1 MARGFVRRTP
11 VRAVQRRARVWDGN
25 VLPLVQIAGGQS
37 AFSILITEANL
48 DAKDKP
54 TIVRIRGL
62 LHIAMDRSAEVAEDK
77 AVITYG
83 IGLMEGRAV
92 TVGIASL
99 PKPATDSEWGWM
111 WIGSSTIATP
121 TTLTEDEGGARFQR
135 TVIDSKSMRKAG
147 PGEVLVLVTE
157 VTSITGT
164 PDVECW
170 GFFRI
175 LLLPS

>member
-11 VRAVQRRARVWDGN
+11 VRATQRRARVWDGTQ
-25 VLPLVQIAGGQS
+25 LSLIQLAGGT
-37 AFSILITEANL
+37 AGFSVLITEANL

-92 TVGIASL
+92 AAGIASL
-99 PKPATDSEWGWM
+99 PLPATDSEWGWM
-111 WIGSSTIATP
+111 WIGSATLASP
-121 TTLTEDEGGARFQR
+121 TTLTEPEQGARFQR

-170 GFFRI
+170 GFLRI